1 MTALLQ
7 LTDQIEARINELYD
21 QEEDFENLVQNG
33 SREEALKA
41 GIDLAVVK
49 AGLREL
55 NRVADWVFRLQ
66 HGPETAL

>member
-1 MTALLQ
+1 MTALIQ
-7 LTDQIEARINELYD
+7 LADQIEARINELYD
-21 QEEDFENLVQNG
+21 QEEDCEDLVQNG
-33 SREEALKA
+33 SREDALKA